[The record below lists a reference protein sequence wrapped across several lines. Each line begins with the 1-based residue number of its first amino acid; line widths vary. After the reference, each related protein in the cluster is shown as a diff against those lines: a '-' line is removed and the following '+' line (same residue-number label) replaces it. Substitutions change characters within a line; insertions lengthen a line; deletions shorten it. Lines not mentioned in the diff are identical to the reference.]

1 MYLFENVRTLDVLL
15 FTCFTVF
22 LNHTT
27 YYFLPTSRVLLFTH
41 IKGVTVYQ
49 QRTSE
54 VLLFTHIG
62 GVVTV
67 YPHRR
72 CCYCLPTSEVLL
84 FTHSGG
90 VVTVYPHRRC
100 YCLFTAEVLLLF
112 FSSLHRWRRRRHR
125 STSLCRRLTESLRDD
140 RRKGIGPSLR
150 GAGRVVLFQP
160 TCGHGDTR
168 RWS

>member
-1 MYLFENVRTLDVLL
+1 ML
-15 FTCFTVF
+15 
-22 LNHTT
+22 
-27 YYFLPTSRVLLFTH
+27 
-41 IKGVTVYQ
+41 
-49 QRTSE
+49 
-54 VLLFTHIG
+54 LLFTHIG
-62 GVVTV
+62 GVTVYPHRRCYCLPKSHNILLFTHIKGVTV

-84 FTHSGG
+84 LFTHIGG
-90 VVTVYPHRRC
+90 VVAVYPHRRCC

-125 STSLCRRLTESLRDD
+125 STLLCRRLTESLRDD

-150 GAGRVVLFQP
+150 GAGRVMLLQP